1 MATAKTIIR
10 KALSQK
16 GNRGTKYWNA
26 YGVPKGTAWCV
37 IFVWWCFKECNASKL
52 FFNGKK
58 TAYVPAVD
66 EWGKEEKLIIN
77 KKDGKEGDII
87 IFDWGNDGTR
97 DHVGFVVSK
106 NKNGTYN
113 TIEGNTSGG
122 KVDTKIRYK
131 NDIMHFIRPKYEE
144 EKKPAGKLNLKR
156 ILKKGSTGTAVVNL
170 QKALN
175 KDLGIKLKTD
185 GQFGQKT
192 YEAVLRYQ
200 TKHGIKVYVG
210 KVGKVMA
217 HKLGWLW
224 KGR

>member
-1 MATAKTIIR
+1 MATAKTIVR

-66 EWGKEEKLIIN
+66 EWGKKDKLIVN
-77 KKDGKEGDII
+77 KNNGKKGDII

-97 DHVGFVVSK
+97 DHVGLVVDK
-106 NKNGTYN
+106 NKDGTYK

-122 KVDTKIRYK
+122 KVDTRLRYK
-131 NDIMHFIRPKYEE
+131 ADILHLIRPKYEE
-144 EKKPAGKLNLKR
+144 EKPVIKKYNLKR
-156 ILKKGSTGTAVVNL
+156 KLKYGCYGEDVKKL

-175 KDLGIKLKTD
+175 KELGCKLVIDGNFGKKTLAKVKEYQKLKKLAVD
-185 GQFGQKT
+185 G
-192 YEAVLRYQ
+192 
-200 TKHGIKVYVG
+200 IVG
-210 KVGKVMA
+210 KKTA
-217 HKLGWLW
+217 HALGWLW
-224 KGR
+224 KGK